1 MAKHEKEKNLLGEL
15 LLETKRR
22 GGGLQLIG
30 WRFCDGPPLFL
41 SLSFLCVLLFLL
53 FFFLSLYHPFWPNL
67 VFFISM
73 FFFFFGWLDQQPA
86 MRESRSSIAGVLKE
100 SQKCLWFPPPLSMF
114 FVRHP
119 LYPAVP
125 LGQWPFSGFYRA
137 RECPGCSSYLP
148 RIMILGMGISMACSS
163 VFEENKGP
171 TVLPLQDC
179 W

>member
-15 LLETKRR
+15 LLETKTR

-67 VFFISM
+67 VFFYLYV
-73 FFFFFGWLDQQPA
+73 FFSLVGWINA

-100 SQKCLWFPPPLSMF
+100 SQKCLWFPPS
-114 FVRHP
+114 
-119 LYPAVP
+119 LYV
-125 LGQWPFSGFYRA
+125 F
-137 RECPGCSSYLP
+137 CSS
-148 RIMILGMGISMACSS
+148 SS
-163 VFEENKGP
+163 VSRDPPWLVVF
-171 TVLPLQDC
+171 LWLLQGERMPWLFFLSSQDNDPGNGDKHGLFIRV
-179 W
+179 